1 MIGELTDEII
11 PSWGL
16 RQGDPLSPYLFL
28 LCAEGF
34 STLLNAAESNGVL
47 EGVPVCNNAPSITHL
62 LLANDSLL
70 LLKVND
76 ESANHLRYVL
86 QLEECLGQIIN
97 KDKSLIMFSRNTKT
111 AAKESFMEILDIST
125 EASCERYLGLP
136 VYVGCSKRKTMCKV
150 VDGQILPRW

>member
-1 MIGELTDEII
+1 MMDKLGFHERWSKLIMQCISTVSYRIKVIGELTDEII

-76 ESANHLRYVL
+76 ESANHLRQVL
-86 QLEECLGQIIN
+86 QLYEECSGQTIN
-97 KDKSLIMFSRNTKT
+97 KDKSSICLAETLKLQQ
-111 AAKESFMEILDIST
+111 K
-125 EASCERYLGLP
+125 
-136 VYVGCSKRKTMCKV
+136 KV
-150 VDGQILPRW
+150 S